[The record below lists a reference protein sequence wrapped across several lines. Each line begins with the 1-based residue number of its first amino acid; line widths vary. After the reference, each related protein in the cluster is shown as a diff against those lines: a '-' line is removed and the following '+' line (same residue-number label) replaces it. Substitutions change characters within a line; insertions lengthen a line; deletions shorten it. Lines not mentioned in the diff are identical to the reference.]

1 MNNIDHS
8 QAQPRRGVM
17 LILSSPSGA
26 GKTTLSRRLLN
37 EVDDISL
44 SVSATTRS
52 PRQGEVEAK
61 DYFFVDDD
69 RFHQMVNAGA
79 FLEHAKVFGNSYGT
93 PAGPVHKE
101 LEEGR
106 DVLFDIDW
114 QGAQQMQKVAAADIV
129 RVFILPPSMEELH
142 NRLSGRGQDSQEV
155 IEDRM
160 QKASSEISHWDAYD
174 YVLVND
180 DVDTCLNQLKNI
192 LEAERL
198 RLQRRPSVGDLAK
211 SMMVDE

>member
-1 MNNIDHS
+1 MQKDQS
-8 QAQPRRGVM
+8 QQKRRGVM

-26 GKTTLSRRLLN
+26 GKTTLSRRLLD
-37 EVDDISL
+37 EVGDISL
-44 SVSATTRS
+44 SVSATTRQ
-52 PRQGEVEAK
+52 PREGEVEAQ
-61 DYFFVDDD
+61 DYYFVDDE
-69 RFHQMVNAGA
+69 RFHQMVTAGA

-114 QGAQQMQKVAAADIV
+114 QGAQQMEKVAAADIV
-129 RVFILPPSMEELH
+129 RVFILPPSMAELH
-142 NRLSGRGQDSQEV
+142 KRLEGRGQDSQEV
-155 IEDRM
+155 VVERM
-160 QKASSEISHWDAYD
+160 QKASAEISHWDAYD

-180 DVDTCLNQLKNI
+180 DVDTCLAQLKHV

-198 RLQRRPSVGDLAK
+198 RLPRRIKSVGMLAK
-211 SMMVDE
+211 SMMDDQ

>member
-1 MNNIDHS
+1 MQND
-8 QAQPRRGVM
+8 QKQTPRRGVM

-26 GKTTLSRRLLN
+26 GKTTLSRRLLD
-37 EVDDISL
+37 EVEDISL
-44 SVSATTRS
+44 SVSATTRQ
-52 PRQGEVEAK
+52 PRKGEIEGI

-69 RFHQMVNAGA
+69 RFHQMVTSGA

-93 PAGPVHKE
+93 PAGPVHQE

-129 RVFILPPSMEELH
+129 RVFILPPSLEELH
-142 NRLSGRGQDSQEV
+142 SRLKGRGQDSDEV
-155 IEDRM
+155 VEARM

-180 DVDTCLNQLKNI
+180 DVETCLAQLKHV
-192 LEAERL
+192 LEAERM
-198 RLQRRPSVGDLAK
+198 RLPRRIKSVGELAK
-211 SMMVDE
+211 SMMGDE

>member
-1 MNNIDHS
+1 
-8 QAQPRRGVM
+8 M

-26 GKTTLSRRLLN
+26 GKTTLSRRLLD
-37 EVDDISL
+37 ETDDISL
-44 SVSATTRS
+44 SVSATTRP
-52 PRQGEVEAK
+52 PRPGEKEGE
-61 DYFFVDDD
+61 DYFFMDDD
-69 RFHQMVNAGA
+69 QFHQMVNAGA
-79 FLEHAKVFGNSYGT
+79 FLEHAKVFGHSYGT

-101 LEEGR
+101 LEAGR

-129 RVFILPPSMEELH
+129 RVFILPPSLEELH
-142 NRLSGRGQDSQEV
+142 ARLKGRGQDSDEV
-155 IEDRM
+155 VKERM

-180 DVDTCLNQLKNI
+180 DVEVCLNQLKNV

-198 RLQRRPSVGDLAK
+198 RLQRRPQVGELAK
-211 SMMVDE
+211 SMMVDD